1 MLSIVEPNEGNKYRY
16 YAVWSMAI
24 SFVDNCKKTWRPLWG
39 LARELYADS
48 SLTKPTALHGES
60 TALQPALKTFSEHNS
75 TFVAELPVLTGVNNS
90 LESRYLPPDNLYQ
103 FVDSISNEY
112 LDGEDI
118 NKQIFDLSQE
128 SYKLILKAHNL
139 QRRKAS
145 EVLLF
150 VCTDSDRAFNKDK
163 PSSIPIAYTLKG
175 KSIRISTARKMI
187 NMVRDKLKDNGTSI
201 LCEAVDGQWSGI
213 VFRDESLK
221 PLTLFELQRDSW
233 LKFAKMSKENI
244 LLFLHNLSYVSYADK
259 DLCSRININYF
270 ASHRYGNIEVHIDPF
285 RRPAD
290 GVVVRRIFVHS
301 YCGEYNQGS
310 VLNMLKTPLK
320 AERQDLWHKSIGVS
334 NNLLQVLGLQEPST
348 VTGDEAPLTEDSDEI
363 PYGEDDELLNLR
375 ADIVDESGHTTQIS
389 SGQDGTLVHTGSN
402 EIKCVLLGSHKCVLE
417 DILIALLCSDNC
429 IKWSAY
435 NCREFYE
442 FALSSTNAIYTSMTT
457 HDIDIVINVL
467 RKWECPSVSLGMKL
481 NVSKLQKANQLG
493 FILGHTDFI
502 GAKKTKPKMKSLV
515 DLTLD
520 ELKSSVPVEV
530 LRVALSQ
537 FDFRMKLPLWMDKC
551 PLPICYEIPIEPGTF
566 DVFSYPEFNVRRQ
579 QLEPRIIDPS
589 HVLTNL
595 RLHATQKGILRCD
608 PNAFLRVADVDN
620 NVLSR
625 GLIVG
630 QPLLDQQSV
639 PFARKVFS
647 SDVEAIM
654 WQNGDV
660 KEANL
665 VKIIRNWYD
674 ACNERSISV
683 SDRIM
688 HLIDMHNHLMRFYN
702 PQHFPMNT
710 SYVANLPA
718 TTFQSIMHNISTR
731 IHLYHIS
738 KFKTYN
744 HRSVSTLAVESLFAD
759 LTSLAANTNGVPL
772 AANIPKHISKMT
784 LLNAAKNDP
793 SK

>member
-1 MLSIVEPNEGNKYRY
+1 MLQINALATVAGIFMPAFFPRCHILHEVESLHIAAPYFPNFLEVSPDGVIKCVQNCGNCRNLMEVPIGTMCLELKCPYTPIHDKKLLPVQYNPPQY
-16 YAVWSMAI
+16 YCCQLLSQMRATNTDIMLFGSCSPESMAI

-60 TALQPALKTFSEHNS
+60 TALRPALKTFSEHNS
-75 TFVAELPVLTGVNNS
+75 TFVAELLVLTGVNNS

-139 QRRKAS
+139 QRCKAS

-163 PSSIPIAYTLKG
+163 PSSIPIVYALKG

-201 LCEAVDGQWSGI
+201 LCEVVDGQWSGI

-270 ASHRYGNIEVHIDPF
+270 ASHHYGNIEVHIDPF
-285 RRPAD
+285 WRPAD

-301 YCGEYNQGS
+301 YCGKYNQGS

-348 VTGDEAPLTEDSDEI
+348 VTGDEAPLTE
-363 PYGEDDELLNLR
+363 
-375 ADIVDESGHTTQIS
+375 A
-389 SGQDGTLVHTGSN
+389 
-402 EIKCVLLGSHKCVLE
+402 VLLGSHKCVLE

-520 ELKSSVPVEV
+520 ELKLSVPVEV
-530 LRVALSQ
+530 LHVALSQ
-537 FDFRMKLPLWMDKC
+537 FDFRMKFASVDGQM
-551 PLPICYEIPIEPGTF
+551 
-566 DVFSYPEFNVRRQ
+566 S
-579 QLEPRIIDPS
+579 PS
-589 HVLTNL
+589 NL
-595 RLHATQKGILRCD
+595 L
-608 PNAFLRVADVDN
+608 
-620 NVLSR
+620 
-625 GLIVG
+625 
-630 QPLLDQQSV
+630 
-639 PFARKVFS
+639 
-647 SDVEAIM
+647 
-654 WQNGDV
+654 
-660 KEANL
+660 
-665 VKIIRNWYD
+665 
-674 ACNERSISV
+674 
-683 SDRIM
+683 
-688 HLIDMHNHLMRFYN
+688 
-702 PQHFPMNT
+702 
-710 SYVANLPA
+710 
-718 TTFQSIMHNISTR
+718 
-731 IHLYHIS
+731 
-738 KFKTYN
+738 
-744 HRSVSTLAVESLFAD
+744 
-759 LTSLAANTNGVPL
+759 
-772 AANIPKHISKMT
+772 
-784 LLNAAKNDP
+784 
-793 SK
+793 